1 MKTDKIGKKVIFLTG
16 LLFLIFSVHLNVFA
30 GRDIQTEKKASLTIA
45 GDLSEVIFRLY
56 KPGTVTEKGKIDLI
70 KPFSDYGITL
80 GEDVSDKTG
89 WEEAALAF
97 AGYAQRD
104 GLEPVREAL
113 SEGEVTFEGLDC
125 GLYLVIGEKSGY
137 TFSPFLVSLPSLTAE
152 GEWDY
157 IPRAVP
163 KYEKDP
169 LPPEPETITVEA
181 VKIWK
186 EEEGGDN
193 RPSEIILQLLKDG
206 DVYGEAVLS
215 RENSWRYRWTGLPK
229 AAQWTVVEK
238 TVPDGYT
245 VEVERNGNTFGVTN
259 TRIETP
265 SPTPEPEASI
275 PPEATPTPEVSVTP
289 EATPTP
295 EVSIPPEATPTPE
308 VSIPPEAT
316 PTPEVSIPPEATPTP
331 EVSIIPDSPTPT
343 QPPENKGPQT
353 GQLWWP
359 VPLLAMA
366 GILFLVIGMVLKR
379 KK

>member
-1 MKTDKIGKKVIFLTG
+1 M
-16 LLFLIFSVHLNVFA
+16 
-30 GRDIQTEKKASLTIA
+30 
-45 GDLSEVIFRLY
+45 
-56 KPGTVTEKGKIDLI
+56 
-70 KPFSDYGITL
+70 
-80 GEDVSDKTG
+80 
-89 WEEAALAF
+89 
-97 AGYAQRD
+97 
-104 GLEPVREAL
+104 
-113 SEGEVTFEGLDC
+113 
-125 GLYLVIGEKSGY
+125 
-137 TFSPFLVSLPSLTAE
+137 
-152 GEWDY
+152 
-157 IPRAVP
+157 
-163 KYEKDP
+163 
-169 LPPEPETITVEA
+169 
-181 VKIWK
+181 KIWK

-215 RENSWRYRWTGLPK
+215 RENNWRYRWTGLPK

-275 PPEATPTPEVSVTP
+275 PP
-289 EATPTP
+289 
-295 EVSIPPEATPTPE
+295 
-308 VSIPPEAT
+308 
-316 PTPEVSIPPEATPTP
+316 
-331 EVSIIPDSPTPT
+331 TPT
-343 QPPENKGPQT
+343 QPPENKVPQT